1 MLQSPHSQ
9 AESRNNGVS
18 RQPLTVTKERDLP
31 KDSNADSEIA
41 EEKIRR
47 LPAGGEGWD
56 KIKMKRKRSVGAVFP
71 RPVDND
77 GELKRTMH
85 HKLTSESTLQSGDSA
100 HNFRLGSITLYKPKL
115 NRCLILRCLSNS
127 LLSFQ

>member
-1 MLQSPHSQ
+1 M
-9 AESRNNGVS
+9 
-18 RQPLTVTKERDLP
+18 TKERDLP
-31 KDSNADSEIA
+31 KDSNADSEVT

-56 KIKMKRKRSVGAVFP
+56 KIRMKRKRSVGAVFP

-85 HKLTSESTLQSGDSA
+85 HKLTSESSLQSGDSV
-100 HNFRLGSITLYKPKL
+100 HNFRSDPLLYISPNSIVA
-115 NRCLILRCLSNS
+115 
-127 LLSFQ
+127 